1 MHGLGRAWRALRHF
15 LFSSRGWRR
24 ASSLDDL
31 CEHAREQ
38 VAAALQRNEQRMSE
52 QTLELH
58 HAKGRALGLLISL
71 LSPDQYQ
78 EFQLCRHFHVIGGS
92 TGTRYRIRVASFAN
106 IDVLDSVGKPMYR
119 LCALPAGNIPVYDV
133 MAAQMLFL
141 QNSTTEEYFLQK
153 AKVYTALT
161 EVRTPSKASWIG

>member
-1 MHGLGRAWRALRHF
+1 MHVLDQAWRALRH
-15 LFSSRGWRR
+15 LVAGRGWGR
-24 ASSLDDL
+24 ADSLDEL
-31 CEHAREQ
+31 CERSREQ
-38 VAAALQRNEQRMSE
+38 VVAALQRNEQRMSE
-52 QTLELH
+52 QTPDPH
-58 HAKGRALGLLISL
+58 RARGRALDLLLSL
-71 LSPDQYQ
+71 LNPDQCQ

-119 LCALPAGNIPVYDV
+119 LCAHPAGDIPVYDV

-141 QNSTTEEYFLQK
+141 QDSVTEECFLQK

-161 EVRTPSKASWIG
+161 EVRIPSKASWIG